1 MLSSNSRPRCQNKKR
16 LTRRLSWNEDGVSST
31 IGTIMSMMIF
41 LTLLSMFMNQYVP
54 IWMEDN
60 EATHMSNVEAQ
71 FSTLKHSV
79 NLQILSGMLGSY
91 DVSLYSPI
99 TLGAQGIPMFAAPT
113 MGQLSINPDS
123 STSGC
128 EVSWMYN
135 MSSGGSPPVY
145 TSEMLWSNSSG
156 NVKLLVPNRY
166 FVPQTIVY
174 ENDAII
180 LSQAEGELVKAPPQ
194 ITLRQEGSRYNMIIT
209 QVTFIGKNQSFN
221 GFDTRGITTY
231 LRSAT
236 TSTFNDANSYIPTT
250 DALTGNITLNQ
261 TTQYGDAWFTYLN
274 STMVRYNFDWDTDYL
289 ITRSWLNT
297 SFEMNPTELI
307 TLTINSEKI
316 STLTINHAHMDL
328 VIGDSAVA
336 TR

>member
-1 MLSSNSRPRCQNKKR
+1 
-16 LTRRLSWNEDGVSST
+16 
-31 IGTIMSMMIF
+31 
-41 LTLLSMFMNQYVP
+41 
-54 IWMEDN
+54 
-60 EATHMSNVEAQ
+60 
-71 FSTLKHSV
+71 
-79 NLQILSGMLGSY
+79 
-91 DVSLYSPI
+91 
-99 TLGAQGIPMFAAPT
+99 
-113 MGQLSINPDS
+113 
-123 STSGC
+123 
-128 EVSWMYN
+128 
-135 MSSGGSPPVY
+135 
-145 TSEMLWSNSSG
+145 
-156 NVKLLVPNRY
+156 
-166 FVPQTIVY
+166 
-174 ENDAII
+174 
-180 LSQAEGELVKAPPQ
+180 
-194 ITLRQEGSRYNMIIT
+194 MIIT